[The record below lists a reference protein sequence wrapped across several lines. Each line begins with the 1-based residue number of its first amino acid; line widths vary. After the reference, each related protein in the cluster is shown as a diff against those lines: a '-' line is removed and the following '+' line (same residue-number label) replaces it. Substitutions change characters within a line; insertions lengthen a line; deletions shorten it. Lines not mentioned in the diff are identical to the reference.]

1 MACAQAFDE
10 LLLLKR
16 GGKVIYNGATGK
28 DSADLVRYF
37 EGIEGVPKLQEGIN
51 PATWMLEI
59 STVSAEERL
68 GRDFSEIYNESDLFR
83 HALQPAGPRCTK
95 RSMCCNETLHS
106 GLEQAIQYAFAFRIS
121 QSLLRSAVVKTSLTD
136 VRCHVGNMCSAA
148 MSLVCSGLGI
158 MHAVFPKLLVCCAK
172 E

>member
-1 MACAQAFDE
+1 MACVQAFDE

-83 HALQPAGPRCTK
+83 QALRPAGTEMR
-95 RSMCCNETLHS
+95 
-106 GLEQAIQYAFAFRIS
+106 QAE
-121 QSLLRSAVVKTSLTD
+121 
-136 VRCHVGNMCSAA
+136 HV
-148 MSLVCSGLGI
+148 L
-158 MHAVFPKLLVCCAK
+158 
-172 E
+172 